1 MSEPIIV
8 GVDIA
13 KKTFDAALGCTGAI
27 QSFSNDDSGH
37 EALLAALVG
46 RKVALILMEAT
57 GGLERHLACFLQST
71 GFAVAVV
78 NPRQARNFAKAMG
91 LLAKTDRI
99 DARSLAEFGQVLN
112 RHADREKFIK
122 QLPTSQ
128 QQELQALVARRRQL
142 VAMKI
147 AERQRLSTSH
157 NATRKSIETVIEAID
172 SQIDALEA
180 DMKAH
185 VAQNHAELFKQLS
198 SVRGIGPTSATTL
211 IAEVPELGTLS
222 RREISALIG
231 VAPFNRDSGQMR
243 GKRTIFGGRS
253 SVRCVLYMAAVAA
266 TRWNQVIE
274 QFYNRLVA
282 AGKPKKVAIV
292 ACMRKLISILNAMVK
307 SKKSWDESLH
317 STCN

>member
-1 MSEPIIV
+1 MPEPIVV

-13 KKTFDAALGCTGAI
+13 KKTFDAAFGCTGKI
-27 QSFSNDDSGH
+27 QSFPNDDAGH

-46 RKVALILMEAT
+46 RTVALIVMEAT
-57 GGLERHLACFLQST
+57 GGLERHLACALQAA

-122 QLPTSQ
+122 QLPASK

-142 VAMKI
+142 VAMKV

-157 NATRKSIETVIEAID
+157 NVARKSIEAIIGAIS
-172 SQIDALEA
+172 SQIDAVEA
-180 DMKAH
+180 DLSTH
-185 VAQNHAELFKQLS
+185 IDQHHTELSRQLS
-198 SVRGIGPTSATTL
+198 SVRGIGPASVTTL
-211 IAEVPELGTLS
+211 IAEVPELGVLS

-243 GKRTIFGGRS
+243 GKRVIFGGRA
-253 SVRCVLYMAAVAA
+253 SVRRVLYMATLAA
-266 TRWNQVIE
+266 IRWNQVIKR
-274 QFYNRLVA
+274 FYERLVA

-307 SKKSWDESLH
+307 SQKSWDESLH
-317 STCN
+317 LT